1 MLVRQEAQK
10 QDDYNQTGK
19 GHAILEEETQHE
31 KKRKKK
37 LHKVAFFKAKQHKA
51 AADTS
56 LQASGIQLSIHA
68 LTTFVHS
75 Q

>member
-1 MLVRQEAQK
+1 MTTIK
-10 QDDYNQTGK
+10 
-19 GHAILEEETQHE
+19 LEKDTQSW
-31 KKRKKK
+31 KRKRSTKEKEKK

-56 LQASGIQLSIHA
+56 PQASGIQLSIHA

>member
-1 MLVRQEAQK
+1 MPVRQEAQK

-19 GHAILEEETQHE
+19 GHAILEEETQ
-31 KKRKKK
+31 KKEKK

-56 LQASGIQLSIHA
+56 PQASGIQLSIHA